1 MNANQDHHHN
11 ELEQKRKFQS
21 KKKKPKFIAL
31 ASFANIWRAHPSVQ
45 IKTDHNNEFEQYY

>member
-1 MNANQDHHHN
+1 MNANQDHHHS

-21 KKKKPKFIAL
+21 KKKPKFIAL